1 YSPPSVMHCQ
11 QRAIGGRGGGS
22 QSEVSHVQSKYFWDL
37 DKPGEMSFPEPHLA
51 DHFPYLGVG
60 YEVSYNVSSDPT
72 AWETFLSS

>member
-1 YSPPSVMHCQ
+1 M
-11 QRAIGGRGGGS
+11 A
-22 QSEVSHVQSKYFWDL
+22 
-37 DKPGEMSFPEPHLA
+37 FPEPLLA